1 MADIIKMIREAYPEL
16 SSAKKSAASYF
27 LNHYT
32 SLQFA
37 TVTELAERIG
47 VSDTTII
54 NLCSDLGFTGFASF
68 KRAVREELQREKA
81 PVQEVAVTE
90 DNNDTFIRS
99 LVLELTDSITAT
111 FNDPANLAALNHGA
125 ELMAKAKKIY
135 AVGFWSH
142 TASAM
147 EFCLNLRRTGWDA
160 EAITPS
166 MGDYID
172 KVLLMD
178 PDDVVIMFN
187 TALYISSMLEIAELL
202 QKQNIPIILIT
213 DMGPCP
219 CLPYATV
226 SIHCRGISSSKN
238 YYVASCMFAGH
249 LLRLLA
255 NRLNPKPNREYDE
268 KIREGVFSRFNPYGV
283 IEPSKGYTER
293 I

>member
-54 NLCSDLGFTGFASF
+54 NLCADLGYSGFAAF
-68 KRAVREELQREKA
+68 KRAVRKELQQEK
-81 PVQEVAVTE
+81 VSIQTVAVPDE
-90 DNNDTFIRS
+90 VGDSFIQA
-99 LVLELTDSITAT
+99 LVNEMTDSFRAT
-111 FNDPANLAALNHGA
+111 FEDPGNLAVLNQGA
-125 ELMAKAKKIY
+125 ELMAKAKKVY
-135 AVGFWSH
+135 AVGFWTH
-142 TASAM
+142 AASAM
-147 EFCLNLRRTGWDA
+147 EFCVSLRRKGWAA

-172 KVLLMD
+172 KVLQID
-178 PDDVVIMFN
+178 SDDVVILFN
-187 TALYISSMLEIAELL
+187 TSRYISSMLEIAELL
-202 QKQNIPIILIT
+202 QKQNVPIILIT

-219 CLPYATV
+219 CLPYATL
-226 SIHCRGISSSKN
+226 SFHCRSMSSSEH
-238 YYVASCMFAGH
+238 YFMPECMFAGH

-255 NRLNPKPNREYDE
+255 NQLNPKPKREYDE

-283 IEPSKGYTER
+283 IEPGSNYTER
-293 I
+293 V